1 MRVLAELPGVQVLAT
16 YTDIP
21 PLPKQKSS
29 ETCRRR
35 IACLLPD
42 VGTIMKECLSM
53 GDIDMDN
60 EAILLRVATLRVTL
74 GLALQKLLLA
84 SMHFPSSELDPLLDK
99 LNNTLVNAGDDVK
112 ARLEKCIAHCNRMWM
127 DDRARQRKSLI
138 DLLCGIQEDD
148 DRLQEKRFS
157 QVVALDDILT
167 APLEVLLRDKDDDLL
182 SLANMLHCSCQGVFK
197 QAFEMTPRAAV
208 TAWKILE
215 SAYLWVL
222 ACRSCKFSRLEFD
235 RLLVRF
241 QCQDVQP
248 GYIFQKNSKMLDSA
262 KVAEMQNATLY
273 YAEGNRPR
281 ADIFFKDDRCFVPG

>member
-1 MRVLAELPGVQVLAT
+1 MSRQGLRSASRHCT
-16 YTDIP
+16 
-21 PLPKQKSS
+21 
-29 ETCRRR
+29 R
-35 IACLLPD
+35 IW
-42 VGTIMKECLSM
+42 M
-53 GDIDMDN
+53 G
-60 EAILLRVATLRVTL
+60 
-74 GLALQKLLLA
+74 
-84 SMHFPSSELDPLLDK
+84 
-99 LNNTLVNAGDDVK
+99 
-112 ARLEKCIAHCNRMWM
+112 
-127 DDRARQRKSLI
+127 DRARQRKSLI

-167 APLEVLLRDKDDDLL
+167 APLEVLLRDKGDDLL

-197 QAFEMTPRAAV
+197 QAFETTPRAAV
-208 TAWKILE
+208 TALKILE

-262 KVAEMQNATLY
+262 KVAEMQNATL
-273 YAEGNRPR
+273 
-281 ADIFFKDDRCFVPG
+281 